1 MLSELEAELFEVG
14 QVRLNLQI
22 EEAFSP
28 GESRVYSSR
37 VIEPRAMRP
46 IGTIWFFLDRPSKR
60 GSSFLSFLPISFDCG
75 QRREDVNDS
84 FSTIDMRMWI
94 EYPSLE
100 ASVFLSFVS
109 RAIVNS
115 SYIL

>member
-46 IGTIWFFLDRPSKR
+46 IGTIWFFLDRPSKK
-60 GSSFLSFLPISFDCG
+60 GSSFLSFLPISLRLWAEK
-75 QRREDVNDS
+75 RRC
-84 FSTIDMRMWI
+84 
-94 EYPSLE
+94 
-100 ASVFLSFVS
+100 
-109 RAIVNS
+109 
-115 SYIL
+115 